1 MIILKSKDDEISHL
15 VATPLLTIQK
25 KLPLFIQS
33 RTTFLLFLLSA
44 LLLSRRNKMK
54 TKKNLFKLLN
64 V

>member
-33 RTTFLLFLLSA
+33 RTTFFCCSFFRLFSC
-44 LLLSRRNKMK
+44 REGTR
-54 TKKNLFKLLN
+54 
-64 V
+64 

>member
-25 KLPLFIQS
+25 NYRFLFKVVQLFFCAAPSSPL
-33 RTTFLLFLLSA
+33 R
-44 LLLSRRNKMK
+44 RRNKKK
-54 TKKNLFKLLN
+54 TKIFFKLLN